1 MIDWK
6 LTVQRTVTKL
16 TTESELLSLFLAA
29 SQMEEW
35 MRFFIGIN
43 LTLNCTP
50 TIWCDN

>member
-6 LTVQRTVTKL
+6 STVQRIVIKSTI
-16 TTESELLSLFLAA
+16 ESELLFLLLAA

-35 MRFFIGIN
+35 MQFFTSIN

-50 TIWCDN
+50 SI